1 MAYAGCQEE
10 REVTRAQFAL
20 LAIALAPFAASADDL
35 TDAGHGVQV
44 IVQPQTRTNAL
55 SPEEQAPLM
64 TLLHQDDK
72 ALGLDF
78 PTLTTLRRLAT
89 DDHGIQRWFTS
100 ARIASKPVHDPA
112 GFCWNTHYLYAIHVE
127 PPAGWAREHWPNR
140 AAWLA
145 RDGACEKEPADAI
158 GVSSQGLPG
167 ELVTAVLREGAALR
181 DRARARPVDPRCQDA
196 AEHGRLT
203 GISNNVGY
211 WPTEVRRQGIA
222 TVDFVLGAGEAKKTF
237 FVLVS
242 LDGDRLTPHANG
254 CAYV

>member
-1 MAYAGCQEE
+1 M
-10 REVTRAQFAL
+10 TRAQFAL

-72 ALGLDF
+72 TLGLDF
-78 PTLTTLRRLAT
+78 STLTTLRRLST
-89 DDHGIQRWFTS
+89 DDNAIKRWFTS

-112 GFCWNTHYLYAIHVE
+112 GFCWNTHYLYAIRAE
-127 PPAGWAREHWPNR
+127 APTGWYRDHWPTR
-140 AAWLA
+140 TAWLA
-145 RDGACEKEPADAI
+145 HDGACDPQPADAI
-158 GVSSQGLPG
+158 GISSQGLPG
-167 ELVTAVLREGAALR
+167 ALVTAVLREGEALR
-181 DRARARPVDPRCQDA
+181 DRARAGLVDPRCQGA
-196 AEHGRLT
+196 AERGRLT

-211 WPTEVRRQGIA
+211 WPTDVRRQGVA